1 VAIYTKT
8 NGKLFAEFVDKFLE
22 NFDENY
28 LLCKE
33 WSNLAHN
40 KLMTLVENDNSL
52 LNLILT
58 DFKKSIQPIKS
69 LI

>member
-1 VAIYTKT
+1 
-8 NGKLFAEFVDKFLE
+8 LFTEFVDEFLK

-33 WSNLAHN
+33 WSDSAHS
-40 KLMTLVENDNSL
+40 KLMRLVENDNSL
-52 LNLILT
+52 FNLILT